1 MEKFSTPDQLA
12 KRWHCSA
19 NTVRNLIA
27 AGKLD
32 ACRVGKK
39 LLRISETA
47 IEEYEQ
53 CMTSK

>member
-32 ACRVGKK
+32 AYRVGKK
-39 LLRISETA
+39 LLRISDAA

-53 CMTSK
+53 CMTFK

>member
-1 MEKFSTPDQLA
+1 MKKFSTPDQLA

-32 ACRVGKK
+32 AYRVGKK
-39 LLRISETA
+39 LFRISDAA

-53 CMTSK
+53 CMTFK